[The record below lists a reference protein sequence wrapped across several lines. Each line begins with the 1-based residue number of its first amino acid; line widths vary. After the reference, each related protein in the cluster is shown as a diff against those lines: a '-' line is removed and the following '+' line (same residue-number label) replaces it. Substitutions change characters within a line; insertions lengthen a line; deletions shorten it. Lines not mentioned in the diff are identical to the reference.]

1 MNSALYVGHVRHRR
15 FSPVQHSFD
24 YQIFMPLIDLDE
36 LTQLPAVGIALER
49 FAPAAFYRG
58 DYLGGGDIKHKAQER
73 IAQLTG
79 ERLNGRV
86 MLLCQLRYL
95 GCYFNPVNFYYL
107 YNEDDKL
114 CWLLAEVR
122 NTPWNERH
130 TYAVNPEGISAVDKV
145 FHVSPFNPMDMTY
158 HWRLSAPAQ
167 RLRIHIENHRVS
179 REFDATLLLYRHPL
193 TRATLR
199 RQLWNLPLMTLKTAA
214 TIYWQA
220 LKLWLKRAPIYPHPA
235 SGGKDER

>member
-15 FSPVQHSFD
+15 FSPVLHSFD
-24 YQIFMPLIDLDE
+24 YRLFMPLIDLDE
-36 LTQLPAVGIALER
+36 LAQLPELGIALER
-49 FAPAAFYRG
+49 FAPASFYRR
-58 DYLGGGDIKHKAQER
+58 DYLGGGDIKTKAQKR
-73 IAQLTG
+73 IAELTG
-79 ERLNGRV
+79 EKLDGRV

-107 YNEDDKL
+107 YNADGEL
-114 CWLLAEVR
+114 RWLLAEVR

-130 TYAVNPEGISAVDKV
+130 TYAVKPDGTLPVDKI

-158 HWRLSAPAQ
+158 RWRLSPPAQ
-167 RLRIHIENHRVS
+167 RLRVHIENHRAS
-179 REFDATLLLYRHPL
+179 REFDATLLLYRQPL

-199 RQLWNLPLMTLKTAA
+199 QQLWRLPLMTVKTAA
-214 TIYWQA
+214 AIYWQA

-235 SGGKDER
+235 SGGKDKP